1 MHACLIPY
9 INSHIGTVFWSDYFW
24 GSYCPFWLQN
34 RGGEGRHM
42 FFHQIQP
49 LIIHLFTGLYGYSC
63 TVQLRTMKQ
72 DIWDQQFTNVECPN
86 SNICRSLLLF
96 YCHKI
101 DHEICA
107 IWHLCFLL
115 FFFPFNDIHVQISRY
130 TNLCSHSRDM

>member
-1 MHACLIPY
+1 LHACLIPY
-9 INSHIGTVFWSDYFW
+9 RNSHIGTVFWSDYFW
-24 GSYCPFWLQN
+24 GSYCPFWHQN
-34 RGGEGRHM
+34 RGGGGGHM
-42 FFHQIQP
+42 FFHQVQP

-72 DIWDQQFTNVECPN
+72 YIWDQQFTNVECPN

-107 IWHLCFLL
+107 IWHL
-115 FFFPFNDIHVQISRY
+115 FFFSFFFFAFNEIQISRY